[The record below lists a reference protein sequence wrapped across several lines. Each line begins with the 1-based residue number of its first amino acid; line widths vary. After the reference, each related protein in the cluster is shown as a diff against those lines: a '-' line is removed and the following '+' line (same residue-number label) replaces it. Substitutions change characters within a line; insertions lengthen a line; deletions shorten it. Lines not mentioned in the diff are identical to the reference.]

1 MTREAR
7 NFEGT
12 AFKQAVY
19 EESSMVKE
27 TLSTRVHPFVAE
39 QVERYAETYDLT
51 RTETLELLIETGL
64 EWGNPESGN
73 RAYTV
78 RLAAWREEQLD
89 EMCSGNSEPFIRR
102 MLDGCVHCLDESEPE
117 EPEDDRPVALSARLP
132 PELVQRV
139 VEWGK
144 SKDVSKAV
152 AAEMLIER
160 GLKWDPKPRAYQS
173 PNDGSQYTVELE
185 PEEADLLRRWRLSER
200 KTPCEAFDSLV
211 YANASPKDRHLP
223 VPWTC

>member
-7 NFEGT
+7 NFEDT

-19 EESSMVKE
+19 EESSMAKE

-51 RTETLELLIETGL
+51 RTETVELLIETGL
-64 EWGNPESGN
+64 EQGDLESGN

-78 RLAAWREEQLD
+78 RLAAWREEQIA
-89 EMCSGNSEPFIRR
+89 EMCSGDSGQYIQR
-102 MLDGCVHCLDESEPE
+102 MLNSCVGCLDESEPE
-117 EPEDDRPVALSARLP
+117 EPEDERPVAISARLP
-132 PELVQRV
+132 PELVQQV

-144 SKDVSKAV
+144 SQDVSKAV
-152 AAEMLIER
+152 AAEKLIER
-160 GLKWDPKPRAYQS
+160 GLKWDPKPVSYQS
-173 PNDGSQYTVELE
+173 PNDGGQYTVELG
-185 PEEADLLRRWRLSER
+185 PEAVDLLRRWRLSER

-211 YANASPKDRHLP
+211 YASASTKDRHLP
-223 VPWTC
+223 VPWTR